1 MLKKLIL
8 LGVVCTI
15 FNLRA
20 DEQDT
25 IRTYEAPSVT
35 VTSTKAK
42 ERQSPVP
49 FSEITEA
56 ELKLRTSNVDLP
68 NLLQSMP
75 SIYTFSE
82 NGNGIGYTNLR
93 LRGFDQRRI
102 SVLVNGIP
110 QNDPEDHNVYFINL
124 SDLQESLGEVQVQ
137 RGAGLA
143 NYGAAAIAGS
153 INLTTSAFIN
163 NPGIRLYSGNGFQE
177 FSGSD
182 VIATNTNKLMMEYS
196 SGLVNEKYA
205 FYCKMSQI
213 NSEGYRDQSFAYLN
227 SYFLSAIRFD
237 ENLKTQVN
245 IYGSSQR
252 DGLAYVGLPKDFVTD
267 PVKRRANYNYW
278 EHGEDGREFSFGAP
292 TRAQEVEDFS
302 SPHVELL
309 NDWYINDELTL
320 KSSLYYFEGNGYF
333 DFSGAGYTDSSS
345 YGFDKVYPGA
355 TSPGNP
361 LIRAWV
367 GNKQG
372 GWIPRLVWETEG
384 NILTTGAEIRIHQSD
399 HWGKLQFAENLP
411 VGYDPDYKFYEYDG
425 FRDIYSLFARNQY
438 SINEDLMVSGEAQF
452 VYHSYR
458 IANDKFAGEINPY
471 LNVDGVA
478 ASGSNDLFNVEYFF
492 LNPRIGVNWNFSP
505 EQNVYL
511 SAAYTQREP
520 RMTNLYNASNRWGG
534 STPQFKQVP
543 LGNDVFGY
551 DFSNPLV
558 KPEKML
564 NIETGWNYIS
574 EIYNLSGN
582 IYVMDLRDEL
592 VKSGQLDQFGAPI
605 DGNAEQTLH
614 YGIEL
619 EAGMKAFDNSNG
631 RLDLYANGT
640 FSQNKIITY
649 NFALKD
655 GTTIALDNNRI
666 AGFPDMMSAFTMNYK
681 ISEFSLLLSAN
692 YVGSFMTD
700 NFGDLI
706 TTDARIKTNLGGGY
720 YADNEV
726 DSYYFLN
733 ANLSYKF
740 TDFMGTQGIRVHLQI
755 NNLTNN
761 LYAAAG
767 EGGQFFGGAERNF
780 FIGAELEF

>member
-1 MLKKLIL
+1 MFKKLIL
-8 LGVVCTI
+8 LGVVCSF

-20 DEQDT
+20 EDKDT
-25 IRTYEAPSVT
+25 IKTYQAPSIT

-56 ELKLRTSNVDLP
+56 DIKKTTSNVDLP

-75 SIYTFSE
+75 SIYTFTE

-163 NPGIRLYSGNGFQE
+163 NPGIRLYAGNGFQE
-177 FSGSD
+177 FSGNDIIKS
-182 VIATNTNKLMMEYS
+182 NTNKLKLEYS

-205 FYCKMSQI
+205 FYGKMSQI

-237 ENLKTQVN
+237 EKLKTQVN

-252 DGLAYVGLPKDFVTD
+252 DGLSYIGLPKDFVTD
-267 PVKRRANYNYW
+267 PVKRRENYSYW
-278 EHGEDGREFSFGAP
+278 EYGADGREFSWGAT
-292 TRAQEVEDFS
+292 TRDQEVEEFS

-309 NDWYINDELTL
+309 NDWYITDNLTF

-333 DFSGAGYTDSSS
+333 DYNGAGYTDSSS
-345 YGFDKVYPGA
+345 YGFDKVYPAA

-384 NILTTGAEIRIHQSD
+384 NVLTTGAEIRIHQSD
-399 HWGKLQFAENLP
+399 HWGKLEFAENLP
-411 VGYDPDYKFYEYDG
+411 EGYDPDYKFYEYDG
-425 FRDIYSLFARNQY
+425 FRDIYSVFARNQHY
-438 SINEDLMVSGEAQF
+438 INDELMISGEAQF

-458 IANDKFAGEINPY
+458 IANDKFAGAINPY
-471 LNVDGVA
+471 QNSEGEVA
-478 ASGSNDLFNVEYFF
+478 TEGNDLFDVQYFF
-492 LNPRIGVNWNFSP
+492 VNPRIGANWNFSP

-520 RMTNLYNASNRWGG
+520 RMKNLYNASEAWSGAR
-534 STPQFKQVP
+534 PQFRRVP
-543 LGNDVFGY
+543 LANNNFGY
-551 DFSNPLV
+551 DFSSPLV

-574 EIYNLSGN
+574 ETYNLSGN
-582 IYVMDLRDEL
+582 VYVMDLRDEL

-614 YGIEL
+614 YGVEL
-619 EAGMKAFDNSNG
+619 EAGMKAFDGSYG
-631 RLDLYANGT
+631 RLDIYANGT

-649 NFALKD
+649 NYALKD
-655 GTTIALDNNRI
+655 GTTIALDGNRI
-666 AGFPDMMSAFTMNYK
+666 AGFPDLMGAFTLNYK
-681 ISEFSLLLSAN
+681 LSEFNILLSAN

-700 NFGDLI
+700 NFGDLL
-706 TTDARIKTNLGGGY
+706 TTDERVKTSLGGGY

-726 DSYYFLN
+726 DSYYFMN
-733 ANLSYKF
+733 ANLSYNF

-755 NNLTNN
+755 NNLTNS

-767 EGGQFFGGAERNF
+767 EGGQFFGGPERNI

>member
-1 MLKKLIL
+1 MLKNLIL
-8 LGVVCTI
+8 LGVVCTM
-15 FNLRA
+15 FNLSA
-20 DEQDT
+20 DEKDT
-25 IRTYEAPSVT
+25 IRTYESPSVT

-56 ELKLRTSNVDLP
+56 ELEQRTFNIDLP

-163 NPGIRLYSGNGFQE
+163 NPGIRMYAGNGFQE

-182 VIATNTNKLMMEYS
+182 VIATNTSKLMMEYS
-196 SGLVNEKYA
+196 SGLVSEKYA
-205 FYCKMSQI
+205 FYGKMSQI

-267 PVKRRANYNYW
+267 PIKRRANYSYW
-278 EHGEDGREFSFGAP
+278 EHGEDGREFSFGVA
-292 TRAQEVEDFS
+292 TRDQEVEEFS

-372 GWIPRLVWETEG
+372 GWIPRLVWETDG
-384 NILTTGAEIRIHQSD
+384 NVLTTGAEIRIHQSD

-411 VGYDPDYKFYEYDG
+411 QGYDPDYKFYEYDG

-471 LNVDGVA
+471 LNANGVA
-478 ASGSNDLFNVEYFF
+478 VSGNNDLFNVEYFF
-492 LNPRIGVNWNFSP
+492 LNPRFGVNWNFSP

-534 STPQFKQVP
+534 SKPQFKQVP
-543 LGNDVFGY
+543 LGNETFGY

-558 KPEKML
+558 KPERML

-574 EIYNLSGN
+574 ETYNLSGN

-592 VKSGQLDQFGAPI
+592 VKSGQLDQFGSPI
-605 DGNAEQTLH
+605 DGNAEQTVH

-649 NFALKD
+649 NFALND
-655 GTTIALDNNRI
+655 GTTISLDDNRI

-681 ISEFSLLLSAN
+681 ISDFSILLSAN

-700 NFGDLI
+700 NFGDLL
-706 TTDARIKTNLGGGY
+706 TTDARIKDDLGGGY

-726 DSYYFLN
+726 DSYYFMN
-733 ANLSYKF
+733 ANISYKF
-740 TDFMGTQGIRVHLQI
+740 NDFMGTQGIRVHLQI

-780 FIGAELEF
+780 FVGAELEF

>member
-8 LGVVCTI
+8 LGVICTVI
-15 FNLRA
+15 NLRA
-20 DEQDT
+20 EDKDT
-25 IRTYEAPSVT
+25 IRTYQAPSIT

-56 ELKLRTSNVDLP
+56 EIQQTTSNIDLP

-75 SIYTFSE
+75 SIYTFTE
-82 NGNGIGYTNLR
+82 NGNGVGYTNLR

-110 QNDPEDHNVYFINL
+110 QNDPEDHNMYFINL

-163 NPGIRLYSGNGFQE
+163 NPGIRLFAGNGFQQ
-177 FSGSD
+177 FSGNDIIKS
-182 VIATNTNKLMMEYS
+182 NTNKLKLEYS
-196 SGLVNEKYA
+196 SGLVADKYA
-205 FYCKMSQI
+205 FYGKMSQI
-213 NSEGYRDQSFAYLN
+213 NSEGYRDQSFAYMN
-227 SYFLSAIRFD
+227 SYFLTAIRFD
-237 ENLKTQVN
+237 EKLKTQIN
-245 IYGSSQR
+245 MYGTTQK
-252 DGLAYVGLPKDFVTD
+252 DGLAYIGLPKDFVTD
-267 PVKRRANYNYW
+267 PVKRRANYSYW
-278 EHGEDGREFSFGAP
+278 EHGDDGREFSFGVP
-292 TRAQEVEDFS
+292 LRAVEEEQFS
-302 SPHVELL
+302 SPHIELL
-309 NDWYINDELTL
+309 NDWYITKNLTF

-333 DFSGAGYTDSSS
+333 DYSGDGYTDSAS

-355 TSPGNP
+355 PSPGNP

-367 GNKQG
+367 SNKQA

-384 NILTTGAEIRIHQSD
+384 NVLTTGAEIRIHQSD
-399 HWGKLQFAENLP
+399 HWGRLQFAENLP
-411 VGYDPDYKFYEYDG
+411 EGYDPEYKFYEYNG
-425 FRDIYSLFARNQY
+425 YRDIFSAFARNQY
-438 SINEDLMVSGEAQF
+438 NINEDLMVSGEAQL

-458 IANDKFAGEINPY
+458 IANDKLAGTVNPY
-471 LNVDGVA
+471 QNADGTAV
-478 ASGSNDLFNVEYFF
+478 SGTDNLFNVEYLF
-492 LNPRIGVNWNFSP
+492 LNPRVGINWNYSP

-520 RMTNLYNASNRWGG
+520 RMKNLYNASEGWSGAK
-534 STPQFKQVP
+534 PQFKRVP

-551 DFSNPLV
+551 DFTSPFV

-574 EIYNLSGN
+574 EIFNLSGN

-619 EAGMKAFDNSNG
+619 EAGVKAFDNSNG

-640 FSQNKIITY
+640 FSRNNIVTY
-649 NFALKD
+649 NYALKD
-655 GTTIALDNNRI
+655 GTSIALDGNRI
-666 AGFPDMMSAFTMNYK
+666 VGFPDVMSAFTLKYK
-681 ISEFSLLLSAN
+681 ISEFNFLLSAN
-692 YVGSFMTD
+692 YVDSFTTD
-700 NFGDLI
+700 NFGELL
-706 TTDARIKTNLGGGY
+706 TTDARVKTNLGGGY

-726 DSYYFLN
+726 DSYYFMN
-733 ANLSYKF
+733 ANLSYNF

-780 FIGAELEF
+780 FIGAELSF

>member
-8 LGVVCTI
+8 LGVICTVI
-15 FNLRA
+15 NLRA
-20 DEQDT
+20 DDKDT
-25 IRTYEAPSVT
+25 IRTYQVPSIT

-49 FSEITEA
+49 FSEITQADIE
-56 ELKLRTSNVDLP
+56 KTTSNIDLP

-82 NGNGIGYTNLR
+82 NGNGVGYTNLR

-163 NPGIRLYSGNGFQE
+163 NPGIRLYASNGFQE
-177 FSGSD
+177 FGGSN
-182 VIATNTNKLMMEYS
+182 IIKSNTNKLKMEYS
-196 SGLVNEKYA
+196 SGLVNDKYA
-205 FYCKMSQI
+205 FYGKMGQI
-213 NSEGYRDQSFAYLN
+213 NSEGYREQSFAYMN

-237 ENLKTQVN
+237 EKLKTQIN

-252 DGLAYVGLPKDFVTD
+252 DGLAYNGLPKDYITD
-267 PVKRRANYNYW
+267 PVKRRENYSYW
-278 EHGEDGREFSFGAP
+278 EYEKNGRDFYFGVP
-292 TRAQEVEDFS
+292 LRSVEEEQFS
-302 SPHVELL
+302 SPHIELL
-309 NDWYINDELTL
+309 NDWYITDNLTF

-333 DFSGAGYTDSSS
+333 DYSGDGYTDSAS
-345 YGFDKVYPGA
+345 YGFDKIYPGA

-384 NILTTGAEIRIHQSD
+384 NVLTTGAEIRIHQSD

-411 VGYDPDYKFYEYDG
+411 EGYDPDYKFYEYNG
-425 FRDIYSLFARNQY
+425 FRDILSVFARNQY
-438 SINEDLMVSGEAQF
+438 NINDDLMVSGETQL

-458 IANDKFAGEINPY
+458 IANDMLAGSINPY
-471 LNVDGVA
+471 QNADGIAV
-478 ASGSNDLFNVEYFF
+478 SGSNDLFNVEYLF
-492 LNPRIGVNWNFSP
+492 LNPRVGINWNYSA

-520 RMTNLYNASNRWGG
+520 RMKNLYNASEAWSGA
-534 STPQFKQVP
+534 TPQFKRVP
-543 LGNDVFGY
+543 LGNNTLGY
-551 DFSNPLV
+551 DFSSPLV

-574 EIYNLSGN
+574 KNYNLSGN

-592 VKSGQLDQFGAPI
+592 VKSGQLDQFGAPR

-640 FSQNKIITY
+640 FSQNNIVTY

-655 GTTIALDNNRI
+655 GTTIALDGNRI
-666 AGFPDMMSAFTMNYK
+666 AGFPDAMAAFTLNYK
-681 ISEFSLLLSAN
+681 ISEFNFLLSAN
-692 YVGSFMTD
+692 YVGSFATD
-700 NFGDLI
+700 NFGDLL
-706 TTDARIKTNLGGGY
+706 TTDTRIKTNLGSGY
-720 YADNEV
+720 YADNQV
-726 DSYYFLN
+726 DSYYFMN
-733 ANLSYKF
+733 ANLSYNF
-740 TDFMGTQGIRVHLQI
+740 RDFMGTQGIRMHLQI

-780 FIGAELEF
+780 FIGAELSF

>member
-8 LGVVCTI
+8 LGVVCTVI
-15 FNLRA
+15 NLRA
-20 DEQDT
+20 DDKDT
-25 IRTYEAPSVT
+25 IRTYQVPSIT

-56 ELKLRTSNVDLP
+56 DIKKTTSNIDLP

-75 SIYTFSE
+75 SIYTFTE
-82 NGNGIGYTNLR
+82 NGNGVGYTNLR

-163 NPGIRLYSGNGFQE
+163 NPGIRLYAGNGFQE

-182 VIATNTNKLMMEYS
+182 IVKSNTNKLKLEYS

-205 FYCKMSQI
+205 FYGKMSQI

-237 ENLKTQVN
+237 EKLKTQVN

-252 DGLAYVGLPKDFVTD
+252 DGLSYIGLPKDYITD
-267 PVKRRANYNYW
+267 PVKRRENYSYW
-278 EHGEDGREFSFGAP
+278 EHGADGREFDWGAT
-292 TRAQEVEDFS
+292 TRAQEIEEFS
-302 SPHVELL
+302 SPHIELL
-309 NDWYINDELTL
+309 NDWYITDNLTF

-333 DFSGAGYTDSSS
+333 DYSGAGYTDSSS

-355 TSPGNP
+355 FSPGNP

-411 VGYDPDYKFYEYDG
+411 EGYDPDYKFYEYDG
-425 FRDIYSLFARNQY
+425 FRDIFSAFARNQY
-438 SINEDLMVSGEAQF
+438 QINEDLMVSGEAQL

-458 IANDKFAGEINPY
+458 IANDKFAGIVNQYP
-471 LNVDGVA
+471 NADGVA
-478 ASGSNDLFNVEYFF
+478 TSGSNDLFNVEYLF
-492 LNPRIGVNWNFSP
+492 LNPRVGVNWNYSP

-520 RMTNLYNASNRWGG
+520 RMKNLYNASEAWSGAR
-534 STPQFKQVP
+534 PQFRRVP
-543 LGNDVFGY
+543 IGNETLGY
-551 DFSNPLV
+551 DFSSPLV
-558 KPEKML
+558 TPEKML

-574 EIYNLSGN
+574 ETYNLSGN

-619 EAGMKAFDNSNG
+619 EAGIKAFDNSNG

-640 FSQNKIITY
+640 FSQNKIVTY

-655 GTTIALDNNRI
+655 GTTIALDGNRI
-666 AGFPDMMSAFTMNYK
+666 AGFPDIMSAFTLNYK
-681 ISEFSLLLSAN
+681 ISEFNFLLSAN

-700 NFGDLI
+700 NFGDLL
-706 TTDARIKTNLGGGY
+706 TTDTRIKTNLGGGY
-720 YADNEV
+720 YADNQV
-726 DSYYFLN
+726 DSYYFMN
-733 ANLSYKF
+733 ANLSYNF

-780 FIGAELEF
+780 FIGAELSF

>member
-15 FNLRA
+15 LNLRA
-20 DEQDT
+20 DDKDT
-25 IRTYEAPSVT
+25 IRTYQAPSVT

-56 ELKLRTSNVDLP
+56 ELEKTTSNIDLP

-75 SIYTFSE
+75 SIYTFTE

-124 SDLQESLGEVQVQ
+124 SDIQESLGEVQVQ

-163 NPGIRLYSGNGFQE
+163 NPGIRMSFGNGFQE
-177 FSGSD
+177 FSGRD
-182 VIATNTNKLMMEYS
+182 VIATNTNKLKFEYS
-196 SGLVNEKYA
+196 SGLVDEKYA
-205 FYCKMSQI
+205 FYGRMSEI
-213 NSEGYRDQSFAYLN
+213 NSEGYRDQSYAYLN

-237 ENLKTQVN
+237 EKLKTQVN

-252 DGLAYVGLPKDFVTD
+252 DGLAYVGLPKDYITN
-267 PVKRRANYNYW
+267 PVKRRSNFSYW
-278 EHGEDGREFSFGAP
+278 EYGEDGREFSFGVP
-292 TRAQEVEDFS
+292 TRDQEEEQFT

-309 NDWYINDELTL
+309 NDWYINDELTF
-320 KSSLYYFEGNGYF
+320 KSSLYYFEGSGYF
-333 DFSGAGYTDSSS
+333 DYSGAGYTDSSS

-367 GNKQG
+367 ANKQG

-384 NILTTGAEIRIHQSD
+384 NVLTTGAEIRIHQSD

-411 VGYDPDYKFYEYDG
+411 EGYDPDYKFYEHNGY
-425 FRDIYSLFARNQY
+425 RDIFSVFARNQY
-438 SINEDLMVSGEAQF
+438 NVTKDFLISGETQF

-458 IANDKFAGEINPY
+458 IANDKLAGEVIPY
-471 LNVDGVA
+471 LRADGTPV
-478 ASGSNDLFNVEYFF
+478 SGSEDLFDVKYFF
-492 LNPRIGVNWNFSP
+492 VNPRIGANWNFSP

-511 SAAYTQREP
+511 SAAFTQREP
-520 RMTNLYNASNRWGG
+520 RMNNLYNSSNSWGG
-534 STPQFKQVP
+534 STPQFKRVP
-543 LGNDVFGY
+543 LGNETFGY
-551 DFSNPLV
+551 DFTNPLV

-564 NIETGWNYIS
+564 NIETGWSYIS
-574 EIYNLSGN
+574 ETYNLSGN

-619 EAGMKAFDNSNG
+619 EAGVKAFDNRNG

-649 NFALKD
+649 NYALND
-655 GTTIALDNNRI
+655 GTTIALDGNRI
-666 AGFPDMMSAFTMNYK
+666 AGFPDAMSAFTLNYK
-681 ISEFSLLLSAN
+681 ISEFNLLLSAN

-700 NFGDLI
+700 NFGDLL
-706 TTDARIKTNLGGGY
+706 TTDSRIKTNLGGGY
-720 YADNEV
+720 YADNKV
-726 DSYYFLN
+726 DSYYFMN
-733 ANLSYKF
+733 ANLSYNF

-780 FIGAELEF
+780 FIGAELSF

>member
-1 MLKKLIL
+1 MFKKLIL
-8 LGVVCTI
+8 LGITCGI
-15 FNLRA
+15 FNLKA
-20 DEQDT
+20 SEKDS
-25 IRTYEAPSVT
+25 IGTYQAPSVT

-49 FSEITEA
+49 FSEITHA
-56 ELKLRTSNVDLP
+56 KLQQTTSNVDLP

-75 SIYTFSE
+75 SIYTYSE

-110 QNDPEDHNVYFINL
+110 QNDPEDHNMYFINL

-163 NPGIRLYSGNGFQE
+163 NPGIRLYAGNGFQE
-177 FSGSD
+177 FGGSD
-182 VIATNTNKLMMEYS
+182 VIASNTNKLKMEYS

-205 FYCKMSQI
+205 FYAKMAQI
-213 NSEGYRDQSFAYLN
+213 NSNGYRNQSFAYLN

-237 ENLKTQVN
+237 DKLKTQINV
-245 IYGSSQR
+245 YGSSQR
-252 DGLAYVGLPKDFVTD
+252 DGLAYVGLPKSFITD
-267 PVKRRANYNYW
+267 QKKRRENYSYW
-278 EHGEDGREFSFGAP
+278 EYSEDGRTFSFGSP
-292 TRAQEVEDFS
+292 TRDQEVEEFS

-309 NDWYINDELTL
+309 NDWYITDNLTL

-333 DFSGAGYTDSSS
+333 DYSGAGYTDSTS
-345 YGFDKVYPGA
+345 YGFDRVYPGA
-355 TSPGNP
+355 MSPGNP

-384 NILTTGAEIRIHQSD
+384 NTLTTGAEIRIHQSE

-411 VGYDPDYKFYEYDG
+411 VGYDPDYKFYEYEG
-425 FRDIYSLFARNQY
+425 FRNIYSFFARDQY
-438 SINEDLMVSGEAQF
+438 SLNKDLMVSAEVQF
-452 VYHSYR
+452 VYNSYR
-458 IANDKFAGEINPY
+458 IANDKFAGSINPY
-471 LNVDGVA
+471 LNSDGVA
-478 ASGSNDLFNVEYFF
+478 VREYEDLFNVQYFF
-492 LNPRIGVNWNFSP
+492 LNPRVGINWNFSP
-505 EQNVYL
+505 EQNVYF

-520 RMTNLYNASNRWGG
+520 RMTNLYDASNAWGG
-534 STPQFKQVP
+534 STPQFKRVP
-543 LGNDVFGY
+543 LGNDIYGY
-551 DFSNPLV
+551 DFKSPLV

-564 NIETGWNYIS
+564 NIETGWDYRS

-582 IYVMDLRDEL
+582 FYVMDLRDEL
-592 VKSGQLDQFGAPI
+592 VKSGQIDQFGAPI

-619 EAGMKAFDNSNG
+619 EAGMKAFDNSYG

-649 NFALKD
+649 NYALND
-655 GTTIALDNNRI
+655 GTTIALDGNRI
-666 AGFPDMMSAFTMNYK
+666 AGFPDVMGAFTLNYK
-681 ISEFSLLLSAN
+681 ISEFSFLLSAN
-692 YVGSFMTD
+692 YVGSFLTD

-706 TTDARIKTNLGGGY
+706 STDEKVRTNLGSGY
-720 YADNEV
+720 YADNRV
-726 DSYYFLN
+726 DTYYFMN
-733 ANLSYKF
+733 ANISYKF
-740 TDFMGTQGIRVHLQI
+740 SDFMGTEGIRVNLQI

-761 LYAAAG
+761 LYASAG

-780 FIGAELEF
+780 FIGAELSF